1 MNPIGTD
8 IVDAAANAGD
18 FASVV
23 EALQN
28 SELAVAKV
36 ITPRDLRGTGGA
48 SDAPAANDSGFTPR

>member
-18 FASVV
+18 FASVA
-23 EALQN
+23 EALQK
-28 SELAVAKV
+28 SEFAVAKV
-36 ITPRDLRGTGGA
+36 ITPRDSRNVGAA